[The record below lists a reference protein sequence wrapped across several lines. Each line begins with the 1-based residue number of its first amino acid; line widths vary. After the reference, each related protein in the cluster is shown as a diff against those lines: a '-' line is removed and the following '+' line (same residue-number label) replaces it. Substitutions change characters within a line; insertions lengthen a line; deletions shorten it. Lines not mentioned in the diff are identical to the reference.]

1 MFTHSLVRHTGAMIA
16 VAGGLD
22 ALVFTGGIGEHAA
35 PVRARVCHDAA
46 WLGIRLDE
54 QANDRGGPQLSPP
67 GSPASAW
74 VVPTDEN
81 LMIAR
86 HTVTLLSAQPA

>member
-1 MFTHSLVRHTGAMIA
+1 MAAAL
-16 VAGGLD
+16 GGLD
-22 ALVFTGGIGEHAA
+22 GLIFTGGIGEHAV
-35 PVRARVCHDAA
+35 PIRERVCHDAA

-54 QANDRGGPQLSPP
+54 EANRGGGPRLSPP

-74 VVPTDEN
+74 MVPTDEN

-86 HTVTLLSAQPA
+86 HTLGVLHSNR